1 MSFRLRVWIVAAIAL
16 GVAIAVL
23 RFERPPIDVTQTGY
37 RGLGMEQPVNP
48 RIRAALWEANQI
60 PAPQPPVQPG
70 SPPAASAYQNVKVLG
85 DLDVATFTRLM
96 VAITEWVAPK
106 EEGCNYCHAGADL
119 ASDAVYTKVVS
130 RRMIEMTR
138 HINANWKSHVADTGV
153 TCYTCHRGQPVP
165 AEIWFADPGPKT
177 ARGAAGSRAGQNAPA
192 MSVAL
197 ASLPYDPFSA
207 YLLKPGAIRIQGDTA
222 LPAGNTHDLPDTER
236 VYAMMMHL
244 SDGLGVNCTFCH
256 NTRSFFSWDASTPQR
271 TTAYH
276 GIQMVRDLNANYL
289 DPLRPAYPPERLG
302 PLGDAPKANCAT
314 CHQGVSKP
322 LFGANMLKDY
332 PELAAAGK
340 PLAAAAP
347 PTPAPVVR
355 GEVVIVYFAVA
366 SAALHNEAP
375 AVIAMVADKLKAN
388 PRAKATV
395 SGYHSATG
403 DPAANHE
410 LAKNRAMSVQAAL
423 VAAGVPA
430 DRVVLEKPLAEQ
442 ANIVG
447 ESPEARRVE
456 ITVK

>member
-1 MSFRLRVWIVAAIAL
+1 MSIGLRIVIVLAVAVTA
-16 GVAIAVL
+16 AIAVL
-23 RFERPPIDVTQTGY
+23 TFERPPIQVTQIGY

-48 RIRAALWEANQI
+48 RIEAALWAANQV
-60 PAPQPPVQPG
+60 PAAQPPVQPG
-70 SPPAASAYQNVKVLG
+70 SPPASSVYQNVKVLG

-119 ASDAVYTKVVS
+119 ASDAPYTKIVS

-138 HINANWKSHVADTGV
+138 HINADWKNHVAGTGV
-153 TCYTCHRGQPVP
+153 TCYTCHRGKPVP
-165 AEIWFADPGPKT
+165 DNVWFADPGPRT
-177 ARGAAGSRAGQNAPA
+177 VAGPAGSRAGQNAPA
-192 MSVAL
+192 RSVAL
-197 ASLPYDPFSA
+197 TSLPYDPFSA
-207 YLLKPGAIRIQGDTA
+207 YLLKPGAIRVQGETA
-222 LPAGNTHDLPDTER
+222 LPAGNKHDIMDTEW

-289 DPLRPAYPPERLG
+289 DPLRPVYPPHRLG
-302 PLGDAPKANCAT
+302 PLGDAPKANCGT

-322 LFGANMLKDY
+322 LFGASMLKDY
-332 PELAAAGK
+332 PELAAVGK
-340 PLAAAAP
+340 PLAAAP

-375 AVIAMVADKLKAN
+375 TVIAMLADKLRAN
-388 PRAKATV
+388 PQAKAVV

-403 DPAANHE
+403 DAAANHE

-423 VAAGVPA
+423 VAAGIAA

-442 ANIVG
+442 ANVVG